1 MSFSGRG
8 DSRPSSGGSSGGRG
22 RGGGAG
28 GISKKES
35 ILELAKVSCS
45 SAVFGMKGR
54 CLLLRT
60 IVLSSDSHISFF

>member
-8 DSRPSSGGSSGGRG
+8 DNRPSSGGSSGGRG

-35 ILELAKVSCS
+35 ILELAKVSCAS
-45 SAVFGMKGR
+45 GQCHSR
-54 CLLLRT
+54 C
-60 IVLSSDSHISFF
+60 